1 MRKSQSVGRT
11 LISSENQHA
20 TLVAFTVNPNQS
32 KSEIPRSNPGNC
44 FLRNEEMSSNVV
56 ISRKSSIIHC
66 HITTLQILTLVFE
79 NNDNCTTEI
88 MSVMSLEV
96 CERNTNYSAAS
107 AFGNVDSSCFVR
119 FNYVTCLHLSL
130 RVSGWRWGNYLYLVV
145 WHSCGWLNTW
155 QIRGFNIS
163 FIPSESRITTDS
175 KLH

>member
-1 MRKSQSVGRT
+1 MFLKYPRS
-11 LISSENQHA
+11 ISSENQHA

-32 KSEIPRSNPGNC
+32 KSENPGNC

-66 HITTLQILTLVFE
+66 QITTLQILTLVFE
-79 NNDNCTTEI
+79 NNDNCTTQI

-107 AFGNVDSSCFVR
+107 AFENVHSSCFVR

-130 RVSGWRWGNYLYLVV
+130 RVSG
-145 WHSCGWLNTW
+145 
-155 QIRGFNIS
+155 
-163 FIPSESRITTDS
+163 
-175 KLH
+175 